1 MTVEP
6 FKNEPVERFTSE
18 ESRKAMQAALA
29 EVRAQFGREYPLV
42 IGGERVWTG
51 AFLGSLD
58 PSDPSRVVGRVAR
71 ARKEDAEAALEAA
84 WKAFESWKRWDQ
96 EARSRVLLKAAHLM
110 RRRKTELTAWMVY
123 EVGKNWVEASADVAE
138 AIDFLEYYA
147 RAALRFKG
155 PGAIEVVPFP
165 GEDNE
170 SFYIPLGA
178 GVSISPWNFPVA
190 IYTGMFAGPIAVGNT
205 VVAKPAEDASVV
217 AYKVFEIL
225 EEAGLPPGVLNFLP
239 GIGEEVGAYLVEH
252 PRTRFITFT
261 GSLEVGSWINQAAGR
276 VRPGQRFLKRVI
288 TEMGGKDA
296 IIVDKSADLEL
307 ATEGILQSA
316 YGFSGQKCSAASR
329 LIVLEEVHDHLMEKV
344 EARTRALSVGPAE
357 ENPDMGPVINADQE
371 KKILRYIALG
381 KNEGQL
387 VLGGE
392 KLEGPGYFIAPTIFT
407 EVPPSAKIAQEEIF
421 GPVLSVI
428 KAKNFDEALAIA
440 NDTVYGLTGGV
451 YARDR
456 EVLEKARRE
465 FHVGNLYFNRKIT
478 GALVGV
484 QPFGGFNLSGTG
496 AKTGSHDYLRLFL
509 QMKTVAERF

>member
-6 FKNEPVERFTSE
+6 FRNEPIETFTSE
-18 ESRKAMQAALA
+18 EARVMMKRTLT
-29 EVRAQFGREYPLV
+29 EIKAQFGQEYPLV
-42 IGGERVWTG
+42 IAGERIFTG
-51 AFLGSLD
+51 DFIDSLD
-58 PSDPSRVVGRVAR
+58 PSDPSRVVGRMAK
-71 ARKEDAEAALEAA
+71 AGKEAAEAALEAA
-84 WKAFESWKRWDQ
+84 WKAFPAWKALSQ
-96 EARSRVLLKAAHLM
+96 EARSRVLLKAAHIM
-110 RRRKTELTAWMVY
+110 RQKKSELAAWMVF

-147 RAALRFKG
+147 RAALDFKG
-155 PGAIEVVPFP
+155 PEAIPVVPFP

-205 VVAKPAEDASVV
+205 VVAKPAEDAVVV
-217 AYKVFEIL
+217 AYKVFEIM
-225 EEAGLPPGVLNFLP
+225 EAAGLPPGVLNFLP

-252 PRTRFITFT
+252 PKTRFINFT
-261 GSLEVGSWINQAAGR
+261 GSLEVGTWINKAAGE

-296 IIVDKSADLEL
+296 IIVDESADLDL
-307 ATEGILQSA
+307 AAANIVASA

-329 LIVLEEVHDHLMEKV
+329 VIAHAAIHDLLMEKV
-344 EARTRALSVGPAE
+344 EALTRKLVVGPTE
-357 ENPDMGPVINADQE
+357 ENPDLGPVINAAQE
-371 KKILRYIALG
+371 KKVLHYIELG
-381 KNEGQL
+381 KREGQL

-392 KLEGPGYFIAPTIFT
+392 KLEGAGFFIAPTIFT
-407 EVPPSAKIAQEEIF
+407 EVSPTAKLAQEEIF

-428 KAKNFDEALAIA
+428 KVKDFDEALEVA

-451 YARDR
+451 FARDR
-456 EVLEKARRE
+456 EKLERARRE

>member
-6 FKNEPVERFTSE
+6 FRNEPIDRFETE
-18 ESRKAMQAALA
+18 ESKKAMKRALD

-42 IGGERVWTG
+42 IEGERVFTG
-51 AFLGSLD
+51 AFLDSLD

-71 ARKEDAEAALEAA
+71 ARKEDAEAALDAA
-84 WKAFESWKRWDQ
+84 WRAFDSWKRWDP

-110 RRRKTELTAWMVY
+110 RRRKRELTAWMVY
-123 EVGKNWVEASADVAE
+123 EVGKNWIEASADVAE

-147 RAALRFKG
+147 RAALRYKG
-155 PGAIEVVPFP
+155 PEAIEVVPFP
-165 GEDNE
+165 SEDNE

-205 VVAKPAEDASVV
+205 VVAKPAEDSSVV

-252 PRTRFITFT
+252 PRTRFINFT
-261 GSLEVGSWINQAAGR
+261 GSLEVGSWINKAAGE

-329 LIVLEEVHDHLMEKV
+329 LIVLEEVHDLLIEKV

-357 ENPDMGPVINADQE
+357 ENPDMGPVINAAQE
-371 KKILRYIALG
+371 KKILHYIELG

-392 KLEGPGYFIAPTIFT
+392 KLEGPGFFIAPTIFT
-407 EVPPSAKIAQEEIF
+407 EVPPKAKIAQEEIF

-428 KAKNFDEALAIA
+428 KAKDFDEALEIA